1 MDLVQHQFCANRA
14 DPVSERL
21 GPLKELVSRQPV
33 TLHVHFLDQVAQS
46 ESHMVF
52 TGMRMQGSTPRLPLD
67 PPKTPHQYCLPTNT
81 FPALFVLDGCE
92 QGHEAQEVLLSGTS
106 DWLYTTHC

>member
-1 MDLVQHQFCANRA
+1 MDLVQYQSCTSRA
-14 DPVSERL
+14 DPVSEGL
-21 GPLKELVSRQPV
+21 GPFKELVSRQPV

-67 PPKTPHQYCLPTNT
+67 PPRLPISTAYHQHFSCFDCT
-81 FPALFVLDGCE
+81 
-92 QGHEAQEVLLSGTS
+92 
-106 DWLYTTHC
+106 